1 MPSTDKKPAT
11 QVNPD
16 SFTIMDHFRDAHI
29 RTKLDK
35 AREALKIEFHGC
47 RSQAVMTCTG
57 SGKRSGHPKGSC
69 LKNRS
74 IDAMASSLPIAMPPM
89 VFSQFHQNNVNGYV
103 TAPAKGKTVMVRST
117 DNLANTVPGELKE

>member
-29 RTKLDK
+29 R
-35 AREALKIEFHGC
+35 
-47 RSQAVMTCTG
+47 
-57 SGKRSGHPKGSC
+57 
-69 LKNRS
+69 N
-74 IDAMASSLPIAMPPM
+74 AMASSLPIAMPPM